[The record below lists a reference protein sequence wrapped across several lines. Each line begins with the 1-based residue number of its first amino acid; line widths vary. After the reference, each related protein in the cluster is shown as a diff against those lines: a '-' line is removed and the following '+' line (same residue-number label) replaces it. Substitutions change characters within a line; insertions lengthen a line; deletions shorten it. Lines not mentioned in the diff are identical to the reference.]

1 MSNLLNELQAVGFN
15 PLVIDEHT
23 NFGELSPKEILANK
37 ELIKPKTNGKRN
49 KQAGHSWERELVAKL
64 NLLGF
69 NVGTTRNLSRARD
82 AQKVDIMGVD
92 ERKDGFLPFNIQA
105 KTETRVPKFQQILAE
120 MPVEKNAINMI
131 AFRQTSRA
139 TAKFMKQGEYAIMN
153 LKDWFYYIEIEKK
166 YKELLDQYEIL
177 VGELDE
183 IRQFDDNEDEDEDES

>member
-1 MSNLLNELQAVGFN
+1 MNNLLNELQAVGFN

-49 KQAGHSWERELVAKL
+49 KSAGHSWERELVTRL

-69 NVGTTRNLSRARD
+69 NTGTTRNLSRARD

-105 KTETRVPKFQQILAE
+105 KNESRVTKFQKHLAE
-120 MPVEKNAINMI
+120 MPKETAINVV
-131 AFRQTSRA
+131 AFSQTMKAGS
-139 TAKFMKQGEYAIMN
+139 KFMKQGEYAIMY
-153 LKDWFYYIEIEKK
+153 LSDWLYYIEIEKK
-166 YKELLDQYEIL
+166 YKELLKNYE
-177 VGELDE
+177 ELQA
-183 IRQFDDNEDEDEDES
+183 RS